1 MIFSSQ
7 SKNKLKYQITL
18 YSDLKGK
25 KRGCGGAWEAISLS
39 FSIAIF
45 GPKCGKTHY
54 VALKIPVLL
63 WCSASKIEKYSAF
76 SMYSE
81 PTTEKCVYKT
91 RQYK

>member
-1 MIFSSQ
+1 M
-7 SKNKLKYQITL
+7 KNKLKYQITL
-18 YSDLKGK
+18 YSDLKEKKKGGEGFGK
-25 KRGCGGAWEAISLS
+25 QSIWV

-91 RQYK
+91 TQYK

>member
-7 SKNKLKYQITL
+7 SKNNLKYQITL
-18 YSDLKGK
+18 YSDLKGN

-63 WCSASKIEKYSAF
+63 
-76 SMYSE
+76 
-81 PTTEKCVYKT
+81 
-91 RQYK
+91 